1 MVLGSKIPL
10 FEQVKGLVA
19 AGIDRI
25 LFKNMSNEEIFNHIY
40 KKNRWKSDKSVSFE
54 LIKSLLEELPQL
66 LKKLQ
71 VKSMLDIPC
80 GAFWWLSTV
89 DLGFL
94 DYTGVD
100 IVEHVIQND
109 MKQYANEKRRF
120 LKLDI
125 LKDDLP
131 KADLVFCKD
140 LFIHLPIED
149 CLKSIKNIKKS
160 GAKYFLAN
168 TYPSMKENKDIPT
181 GMWRPLNL
189 NISPFFFPEP
199 EDRIDI
205 KSLTKELKDEMGL
218 WQIKNLP

>member
-1 MVLGSKIPL
+1 
-10 FEQVKGLVA
+10 
-19 AGIDRI
+19 
-25 LFKNMSNEEIFNHIY
+25 MSREEIFTHIH
-40 KKNRWKSDKSVSFE
+40 KKNRWENPEAVDLE
-54 LIKSLLEELPQL
+54 LIKNLCEELPQL
-66 LKKLQ
+66 LKKLE

-109 MKQYANEKRRF
+109 IKQYANAKRKF
-120 LKLDI
+120 LKLDV

-160 GAKYFLAN
+160 GAKYFVVN
-168 TYPSMKENKDIPT
+168 TYPSVKENKDIPT

-189 NISPFFFPEP
+189 NIAPFFFPEP
-199 EDRIDI
+199 EYRIKI
-205 KSLTKELKDEMGL
+205 KSMSKDLKDEMGL
-218 WQIKNLP
+218 WEIKNLP